1 MNERINKFLLA
12 GNKFMPEMYL
22 RQPGFTYSACGPFT
36 KNKEKIQKFIQTGD
50 KRYIY
55 QNNLDKTCFQY
66 DMAYGSYK
74 DSVKRTE
81 SDMAYGSYKDSAKRT
96 ESGKVLGN
104 KAFKFTSNP
113 TYDGY
118 EKVLAAI
125 VYKFFDKK
133 SAAIRANKFA
143 GSSAKYIPSQQLADE
158 LHKPI
163 IKKFKRGKVYSF
175 FKDNIW
181 GADFADMQLIRKCTK
196 GFILLLGVIGCLL
209 KRQEGWHYCQ
219 CISKYSK

>member
-1 MNERINKFLLA
+1 MH
-12 GNKFMPEMYL
+12 L

-36 KNKEKIQKFIQTGD
+36 KSKEKIQKFIQTGD
-50 KRYIY
+50 KRFIY

-74 DSVKRTE
+74 DS
-81 SDMAYGSYKDSAKRT
+81 AKRT
-96 ESGKVLGN
+96 ESAKVLGN

-143 GSSAKYIPSQQLADE
+143 GSSTKYIQSQQLADE
-158 LHKPI
+158 LHKPV
-163 IKKFKRGKVYSF
+163 IKKFKRGKVYSS

-181 GADFADMQLIRKCTK
+181 GADFADMQVIRKCTK
-196 GFILLLGVIGCLL
+196 GFIFLLAFIDFLANMGRL
-209 KRQEGWHYCQ
+209 
-219 CISKYSK
+219 SP